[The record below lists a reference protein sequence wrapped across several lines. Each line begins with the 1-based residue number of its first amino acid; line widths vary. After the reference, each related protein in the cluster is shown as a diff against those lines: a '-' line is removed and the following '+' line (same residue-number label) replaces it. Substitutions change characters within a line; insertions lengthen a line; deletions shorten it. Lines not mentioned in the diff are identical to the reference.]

1 MLEYSGTCRT
11 FVDSGPENTIYGI
24 EDIELRFQTSSYYLQ
39 FNELWADYSGHTFFP
54 LGDDYKSL
62 IQEKP
67 PKSL

>member
-11 FVDSGPENTIYGI
+11 FVDSAPENTIYGI

-39 FNELWADYSGHTFFP
+39 FNELWADYSSHTFFP
-54 LGDDYKSL
+54 LEDDYKSL